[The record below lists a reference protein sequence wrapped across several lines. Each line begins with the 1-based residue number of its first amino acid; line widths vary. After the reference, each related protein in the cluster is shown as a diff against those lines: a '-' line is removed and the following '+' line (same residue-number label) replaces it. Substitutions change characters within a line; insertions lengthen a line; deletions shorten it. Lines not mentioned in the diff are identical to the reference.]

1 MVILKIGGGKGINIG
16 AIAERLNEIEGE
28 KIIVHGANAFRD
40 DYALKLNIEKKVITS
55 VKGYSSVYSDKNLI
69 DLQMMIYAGLRNKR
83 IVELLQ
89 KNHVNAIGLTGL
101 DGQLIKGKRNRGM
114 RIKENGKIK
123 IVRDYSGKPLE
134 INKPLLQSLIQNGLT
149 PVITVPI
156 IDENGFAINSENDD
170 IVALLNEV
178 LKPDKIIQ
186 FIEAPGLLKDAE
198 DEQSVVPELS
208 KSELTLWEERLG
220 GRIKRKIHALNKLF
234 VNNNPELIIVDG
246 RVENPIYNVLNK
258 IGTIVK

>member
-1 MVILKIGGGKGINIG
+1 
-16 AIAERLNEIEGE
+16 
-28 KIIVHGANAFRD
+28 
-40 DYALKLNIEKKVITS
+40 
-55 VKGYSSVYSDKNLI
+55 
-69 DLQMMIYAGLRNKR
+69 
-83 IVELLQ
+83 
-89 KNHVNAIGLTGL
+89 
-101 DGQLIKGKRNRGM
+101 
-114 RIKENGKIK
+114 
-123 IVRDYSGKPLE
+123 
-134 INKPLLQSLIQNGLT
+134 
-149 PVITVPI
+149 VPI

-208 KSELTLWEERLG
+208 KSELTLWEERLS